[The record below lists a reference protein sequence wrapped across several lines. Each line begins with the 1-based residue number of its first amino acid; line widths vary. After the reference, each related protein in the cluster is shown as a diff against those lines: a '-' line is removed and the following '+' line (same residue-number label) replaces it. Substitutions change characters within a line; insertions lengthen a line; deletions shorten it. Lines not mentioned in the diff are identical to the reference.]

1 MFSPVPGNLSYK
13 AGVILLATV
22 KARTKPYAAML
33 MEKTVLVRLKA
44 WVKGIN
50 WPLLVFLLL
59 FLNVKLFIKLFALV
73 FIYFLRPNFK
83 FGFRAKE
90 SRLPLFYL
98 GVIVIAIANWIAFKY
113 FLSANYNLT
122 FLTGISFWLL
132 CIMAIHQI
140 KLAVEHTEPA
150 VLHRTIT
157 AFFVLNAVVSFANI
171 LLIILKIKEI
181 NPYTY
186 QGNYQEYF
194 LNTGDYIKGIT
205 FDVSITNAVIAG
217 FGVIYYLFRQNIKM
231 LLLCMSVLLLAASNT
246 INIMLFAVLI
256 PAFIFKSNQTQ
267 KSMIVVC
274 LAMLVTFMVKVSPQN
289 FYYIDKMYNKIVFN
303 KNVSFDPVPV
313 KEKRITEIPDN
324 LLTPLQKQQKI
335 AQFYLD
341 TLSLKLEKEYREKH
355 IKMPEPLGTVK
366 YELPKDSI
374 HTAKF
379 QPRSDMGRMQH
390 TLIAFI
396 NKHQDSLQLSTQPQT
411 NGRIIPGKVI
421 TFRQTALFLK
431 HHPAKALTGG
441 GMGNFSSKL
450 AFRSTS
456 LGMAGGYPVKYA
468 FISPDFLM
476 NHLDVY
482 LNFFSRRP
490 GMHSV
495 TNSPDSVYDQLLSE
509 YGLAGFV
516 IFLLLYIGY
525 FLKHRRYLSYGLP
538 LLLFVCCVFFTDYW
552 FEQLS
557 IVVLFEL
564 LLLADIRENQLLK
577 LNAA

>member
-1 MFSPVPGNLSYK
+1 MN
-13 AGVILLATV
+13 
-22 KARTKPYAAML
+22 
-33 MEKTVLVRLKA
+33 KTVLVRLKE

-59 FLNVKLFIKLFALV
+59 FLNVKLFVKLFALAL
-73 FIYFLRPNFK
+73 IYLIRPNFK

-98 GVIVIAIANWIAFKY
+98 GVIVIAVINWVAFKY
-113 FLSANYNLT
+113 FFSAHYNVA
-122 FLTGISFWLL
+122 FFTGIAFWLL
-132 CIMAIHQI
+132 CILAIHQV
-140 KLAVEHTEPA
+140 KLAVEQTEPV

-157 AFFVLNAVVSFANI
+157 TFFVLNALVSFANI

-217 FGVIYYLFRQNIKM
+217 LGIIYYLFRQNIKM
-231 LLLCMSVLLLAASNT
+231 LLLCMLVLLLAASNT

-256 PAFIFKSNQTQ
+256 LAFIFRSTGVQ

-274 LAMLVTFMVKVSPQN
+274 LMMLVTFMVKVSPQN
-289 FYYIDKMYNKIVFN
+289 MYYIDKMYNKMVFN

-313 KEKRITEIPDN
+313 KEVRITSIPDS
-324 LLTPLQKQQKI
+324 LLNPLQKQQKI
-335 AQFYLD
+335 AQLYLD

-355 IKMPEPLGTVK
+355 IKIPEPLGMVK

-374 HTAKF
+374 HTATF
-379 QPRSDMGRMQH
+379 QPRADTDTMQQK
-390 TLIAFI
+390 LIAFI
-396 NKHQDSLQLSTQPQT
+396 AQHQNNLHLATQPQT
-411 NGRIIPGKVI
+411 NKRIIPGKVI
-421 TFRQTALFLK
+421 TFRQTAMFLK
-431 HHPAKALTGG
+431 KHPVKVLTGD

-468 FISPDFLM
+468 FISPDFLT

-482 LNFFSRRP
+482 LNFFSRRT

-509 YGLAGFV
+509 YGIAGLA
-516 IFLLLYIGY
+516 IFLLFYIGY
-525 FLKHRRYLSYGLP
+525 FLKQRRYLSYGLP
-538 LLLFVCCVFFTDYW
+538 LLLFAGCVFFTDYW

-557 IVVLFEL
+557 VVILLEL
-564 LLLADIRENQLLK
+564 LLLADIRENQLPK
-577 LNAA
+577 PHTA